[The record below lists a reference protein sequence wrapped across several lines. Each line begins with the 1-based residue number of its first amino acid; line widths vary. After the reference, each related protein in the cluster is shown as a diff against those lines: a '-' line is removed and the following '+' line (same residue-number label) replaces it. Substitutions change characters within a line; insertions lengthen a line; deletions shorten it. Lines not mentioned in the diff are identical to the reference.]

1 MHTFFC
7 RLLPPRVTFAQD
19 MTGAEA
25 ALMQQH
31 AVYWDGLLERRRA
44 ITFGLVA
51 DPAGAHGIAVVEVEH
66 ADEVRTLTEHDPTI
80 VAGRGFRW
88 EIFPM
93 PFGAAHV

>member
-1 MHTFFC
+1 MHAFFC

-19 MTGAEA
+19 MTESEA

-31 AVYWDGLLERRRA
+31 AAYWHGLLEQRRA
-44 ITFGLVA
+44 VTFGLVA

-66 ADEVRTLTEHDPTI
+66 ADEVRTLTGDDPTI
-80 VAGRGFRW
+80 VADRGFRW

-93 PFGAAHV
+93 PFGAAHA